1 MSAQV
6 SEAIVSAPAAVRPQ
20 ATIRLATI
28 ALYTFLTLY
37 CLASLFPMIWVLL
50 SSFKSNTEIFSAIL
64 ALPKS
69 WSVDNFIKAWNGAAI
84 GSGMTNTILVTV
96 PTLVIVLLFGSMAAY
111 VLARVMPNQL
121 LYNYFVIGITI
132 PVQVILIPTFVLVR
146 SIGLVNNLF
155 TMVLLYSATSLP
167 LAVFIL
173 TGFMRSIPR
182 ELDEAAAVDG
192 ASYTTTFFKII
203 LPMSRP
209 ALAVVGTLTFL
220 YCWNEYLLALVMI
233 ASQPLKL
240 LPQSIAALK
249 GQYSVDY
256 GLQMSGLVL
265 AVIPVI
271 IVYILFQEQFIKGAT
286 AGAVKE

>member
-6 SEAIVSAPAAVRPQ
+6 SEAIGSAPAAVSPPG
-20 ATIRLATI
+20 AIRFATI
-28 ALYTFLTLY
+28 ALYAFLSLY
-37 CLASLFPMIWVLL
+37 CVASLFPMLWVLL

-69 WSVDNFIKAWNGAAI
+69 WSLDNFFKAWNGAAI

-96 PTLVIVLLFGSMAAY
+96 PTLIIVLLFGSMAAY
-111 VLARVMPNQL
+111 VLARVMPNQW

-192 ASYTTTFFKII
+192 ASYTTTFFRII

>member
-6 SEAIVSAPAAVRPQ
+6 PEAIASAPTAFRPP
-20 ATIRLATI
+20 ATIPFATLG
-28 ALYTFLTLY
+28 LYAFLTLY
-37 CLASLFPMIWVLL
+37 CVASLFPMIWVLL
-50 SSFKSNTEIFSAIL
+50 SSFKSNAEIFSAIL
-64 ALPKS
+64 ALPKN
-69 WSVDNFIKAWNGAAI
+69 WSLDNFFKAWNGAAI
-84 GSGMTNTILVTV
+84 GSGMTNTIIVTV
-96 PTLVIVLLFGSMAAY
+96 PTLIIVLLFGSMAAY
-111 VLARVMPNQL
+111 VLARVMPNRW

-167 LAVFIL
+167 LAVFIM
-173 TGFMRSIPR
+173 TGFMRSIPK
-182 ELDEAAAVDG
+182 ELDEAAAIDG

-220 YCWNEYLLALVMI
+220 YCFNEYLLALVMI

-256 GLQMSGLVL
+256 GLQMSGIVL

-271 IVYILFQEQFIKGAT
+271 IVYVLFQEQFIKGAT

>member
-1 MSAQV
+1 MSTDV
-6 SEAIVSAPAAVRPQ
+6 SQAITAAPTAVRPRGTFPF
-20 ATIRLATI
+20 ATV
-28 ALYTFLTLY
+28 ALYVFLTLY
-37 CLASLFPMIWVLL
+37 CIASLFPMIWVLL

-64 ALPKS
+64 ALPTN
-69 WSVDNFIKAWNGAAI
+69 WSFDNFIKAWNGAAI
-84 GSGMTNTILVTV
+84 GSGMINTVLVTV

-111 VLARVMPNQL
+111 VLARVMPNQW

-132 PVQVILIPTFVLVR
+132 PVQVIIIPTFVLVR

-192 ASYTTTFFKII
+192 ASFAQTFFRII

-240 LPQSIAALK
+240 LPQAIAALK

-286 AGAVKE
+286 AGAVKD

>member
-1 MSAQV
+1 MSAQA
-6 SEAIVSAPAAVRPQ
+6 SEAIVSEPAATRAPGVFP
-20 ATIRLATI
+20 LATI
-28 ALYTFLTLY
+28 ALYAFLTLY

-64 ALPKS
+64 ALPSS
-69 WSVDNFIKAWNGAAI
+69 WSFDNYLEAWNGASI
-84 GSGMTNTILVTV
+84 GTAMINTIVVTV
-96 PTLVIVLLFGSMAAY
+96 PTLVIVLLLGSMAAY
-111 VLARVMPNQL
+111 VLARVMPNQW

-132 PVQVILIPTFVLVR
+132 PVQVIIIPTFVLVR
-146 SIGLVNNLF
+146 QLGLLNNLF
-155 TMVLLYSATSLP
+155 TMVLLYSAGSLP

-173 TGFMRSIPR
+173 TGFMRSIPK

-192 ASYTTTFFKII
+192 ASYATTFFRII

-240 LPQSIAALK
+240 LPQAIAALK

-271 IVYILFQEQFIKGAT
+271 IVYIMFQEQFIKGAT